1 MSTMEHLLSLPI
13 REALPQIREHL
24 RKAIDEGLSIEAD
37 LALLANK
44 EPIALGELVVGPKA
58 TPHTALVLA
67 ALSQIEVLERS
78 IMPKA
83 LYQRLLSLGPDAG
96 LEILEMAVR
105 RHAEATWVVPLSVQ
119 VEGEDAG
126 LRQLRAVADKPSFI
140 GLCEAYVQ
148 AEKYPALI
156 RLAGKLQRLEPVLAL
171 ARTSEN
177 GPSAQAAA
185 ALICADPEQ
194 HVVAWLGAIRG
205 PDLDDLILAMIP
217 HLTTP
222 AGVRALLVHARGCP
236 RALRRLTVVCDSLT
250 I

>member
-1 MSTMEHLLSLPI
+1 MSGLEPLLSLPI
-13 REALPQIREHL
+13 REALPKIREHL
-24 RKAIDEGLSIEAD
+24 RTAIDDGQSIESD
-37 LALLANK
+37 LALLAER

-67 ALSQIEVLERS
+67 ALSQIEVLEAS

-96 LEILEMAVR
+96 YEILEVAIR
-105 RHAEATWVVPLSVQ
+105 RHGEAAWLVPLSVQ

-126 LRQLRAVADKPSFI
+126 LRQLRAVADKPAFI

-148 AEKYPALI
+148 AEKYQALI
-156 RLAGKLQRLEPVLAL
+156 RLAGNLRRLEPVLAL
-171 ARTSEN
+171 ARTVDKN
-177 GPSAQAAA
+177 PSAQGAA

-222 AGVRALLVHARGCP
+222 AGVRALLIQARGCP

-250 I
+250 G